1 MSHSDPVADFLTR
14 IRNALK
20 AKHRYVDIKCNNLV
34 HNMAQVLKDAN
45 FVDQILLRANGNMQ
59 EMRVFLKYGS
69 KKSPVLSV
77 LNRVSTP
84 GCRRYVR
91 SDKIPYV
98 LNGLGMAIISTS
110 QGVMSGQKARQLGL
124 GGELLC
130 CVS

>member
-14 IRNALK
+14 VRNGLK
-20 AKHRYVDIKCNNLV
+20 AKHRYVDIRCNKLV
-34 HNMAQVLKDAN
+34 HCIAEVLREESFVEQVL
-45 FVDQILLRANGNMQ
+45 LRTEGNAQ
-59 EMRVFLKYGS
+59 EMRVFLKYGV
-69 KKSPVLSV
+69 KRKPVLTV
-77 LNRVSTP
+77 LNRVSSP

-98 LNGLGMAIISTS
+98 KNGLGMAIVSTS

>member
-20 AKHRYVDIKCNNLV
+20 AKHRYVDIKCNNLI
-34 HNMAQVLKDAN
+34 HNMAEVLKEAS
-45 FVDQILLRANGNMQ
+45 FVDQILLRSNGNIQ